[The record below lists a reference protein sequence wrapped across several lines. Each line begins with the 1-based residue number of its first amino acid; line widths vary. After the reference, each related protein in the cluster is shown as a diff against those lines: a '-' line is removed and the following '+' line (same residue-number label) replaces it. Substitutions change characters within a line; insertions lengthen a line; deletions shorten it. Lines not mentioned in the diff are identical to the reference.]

1 MSTAEILSLI
11 SLISYIIAG
20 IALVLAVFFWFFFK
34 IPSVIG
40 DLSGRT
46 AKKSIARKRA
56 SNERSGG
63 KGYQPSATNVNR
75 GKLTDTMQHSRKLKN
90 EPKKAKPVD
99 ESQMPETGLLESNK
113 AEIVDNKIF
122 TGLVAGRLSK
132 QIKEVCLL
140 EQAFVRSDLFEGDV
154 KGYVASVAKA
164 LGAEISVAKYV
175 RFEKGEGIEKKQDDF
190 AAEIAS
196 MVK

>member
-20 IALVLAVFFWFFFK
+20 VAAVLAVFFWFFFK

-63 KGYQPSATNVNR
+63 RGYQPSATNANR
-75 GKLTDTMQHSRKLKN
+75 GKITETMQPPHN
-90 EPKKAKPVD
+90 PKSDSKKGQPID
-99 ESQMPETGLLESNK
+99 ERRMPETGLLETNK
-113 AEIVDNKIF
+113 AACIDSHQTELLNDETSGFLVDKNATVALQEEPTQIVKR
-122 TGLVAGRLSK
+122 TGGKKLIMLED
-132 QIKEVCLL
+132 IMLIHTDEV
-140 EQAFVRSDLFEGDV
+140 
-154 KGYVASVAKA
+154 
-164 LGAEISVAKYV
+164 
-175 RFEKGEGIEKKQDDF
+175 
-190 AAEIAS
+190 IA
-196 MVK
+196 

>member
-20 IALVLAVFFWFFFK
+20 VAAVLAVFFWFFFK

-63 KGYQPSATNVNR
+63 KGYQPSATNANR
-75 GKLTDTMQHSRKLKN
+75 GKLTDTMQHSRKLKP
-90 EPKKAKPVD
+90 EPKKAQPVD

-113 AEIVDNKIF
+113 ADIVDTQQTELLDGEA
-122 TGLVAGRLSK
+122 TGVLVDENATVVLQEESEKPVKRTGGKKLK
-132 QIKEVCLL
+132 MLEEVMLIHTD
-140 EQAFVRSDLFEGDV
+140 EV
-154 KGYVASVAKA
+154 
-164 LGAEISVAKYV
+164 
-175 RFEKGEGIEKKQDDF
+175 
-190 AAEIAS
+190 IA
-196 MVK
+196 

>member
-20 IALVLAVFFWFFFK
+20 IAAVLAVFFWFFFK

-63 KGYQPSATNVNR
+63 KGYQPSATNANR
-75 GKLTDTMQHSRKLKN
+75 GKLTDTMQHSRKLKD

-113 AEIVDNKIF
+113 ADIVDSQQTELLDGAA
-122 TGLVAGRLSK
+122 TGILVDEDATVALQDEPVKPVKRTGGKKLTMLE
-132 QIKEVCLL
+132 EVMLIHTD
-140 EQAFVRSDLFEGDV
+140 EV
-154 KGYVASVAKA
+154 
-164 LGAEISVAKYV
+164 IS
-175 RFEKGEGIEKKQDDF
+175 
-190 AAEIAS
+190 
-196 MVK
+196 

>member
-20 IALVLAVFFWFFFK
+20 IAAVLAVFFWFFFK
-34 IPSVIG
+34 IPAVIG

-63 KGYQPSATNVNR
+63 KGYQPSATNANR
-75 GKLTDTMQHSRKLKN
+75 GKLTDTMQHSRKLKD

-99 ESQMPETGLLESNK
+99 ESQMPETGLLKSNTAQTARSTETELLGDTANLETTADET
-113 AEIVDNKIF
+113 AELVSNGAVGQAR
-122 TGLVAGRLSK
+122 TGGVKLTMLD
-132 QIKEVCLL
+132 EVVLTHTD
-140 EQAFVRSDLFEGDV
+140 EV
-154 KGYVASVAKA
+154 
-164 LGAEISVAKYV
+164 IS
-175 RFEKGEGIEKKQDDF
+175 
-190 AAEIAS
+190 
-196 MVK
+196 

>member
-20 IALVLAVFFWFFFK
+20 VSLVLAVFFWFFFR

-63 KGYQPSATNVNR
+63 KGYQPSSTNVNR
-75 GKLTDTMQHSRKLKN
+75 GKLTDTMQHSQKLKA
-90 EPKKAKPVD
+90 EEKKVQPVD

-113 AEIVDNKIF
+113 VKSVDGQQTELLDGEVTGVLVDEDETIDLQKETEKSVKRIGGKKLKMLEEIMMIHTD
-122 TGLVAGRLSK
+122 
-132 QIKEVCLL
+132 EV
-140 EQAFVRSDLFEGDV
+140 
-154 KGYVASVAKA
+154 
-164 LGAEISVAKYV
+164 IS
-175 RFEKGEGIEKKQDDF
+175 
-190 AAEIAS
+190 
-196 MVK
+196 

>member
-20 IALVLAVFFWFFFK
+20 ISFAIAVFFWFFFK

-63 KGYQPSATNVNR
+63 KGYQPSATNVDR
-75 GKLTDTMQHSRKLKN
+75 GKLTDTMQHSKKLAGDAKKKSAA
-90 EPKKAKPVD
+90 ETRKKAQAEDV
-99 ESQMPETGLLESNK
+99 MPETGLLAVNK
-113 AEIVDNKIF
+113 ADMSDGQQTDLQEGAEA
-122 TGLVAGRLSK
+122 TGLLVDEDATAPLCEEPK
-132 QIKEVCLL
+132 PIIKRTGGKKLNMLEEVMLIHTD
-140 EQAFVRSDLFEGDV
+140 EV
-154 KGYVASVAKA
+154 
-164 LGAEISVAKYV
+164 IH
-175 RFEKGEGIEKKQDDF
+175 
-190 AAEIAS
+190 
-196 MVK
+196 